1 MFRFLF
7 DIDTWQELKESLTK
21 NKLRTVITMI
31 GVWWGILLLIGLLGS
46 AKGIENKFSV
56 QFGDYATNSVFIWG
70 QSTSMAF
77 KGYQEGRFPRL
88 KFSHLEKIKNQVR
101 GIKFLLPRNAR
112 DAQVVRG
119 VQYASFTMSGDF
131 PLLDQIQKKNLIAGR
146 FINQSD
152 INESKKVAVIS
163 DDVFKQL
170 FDADEDAI
178 GDFIKINEINYTVV
192 GVFEQGDFDF
202 GGQLHIPFTTFQ
214 KVYNQGDNIGWI
226 TVTGENGFDI
236 RQLEKDVK
244 LVLKNLN
251 YVHPDDNRA
260 FGSFNLGELF
270 ERFEG
275 FLMGMQF
282 LTWFVGIATLIAGV
296 FAIGNILLI
305 TVKERTKE
313 IGIRRAIGATPFE
326 IKRQIVIESI
336 FLTIIAGIFG
346 IYPPA
351 FVAQVVAFAFGLAAS
366 SIFPALIMGIFS
378 KRINSSGAI
387 TGMITGL
394 LFTLSYIIFFKF
406 IAPDFNNSDY
416 WFLGISPEGIGI
428 IGMLVNFFF
437 AIAISLIT
445 KAPPEE
451 IKNLVDK
458 IRQPG

>member
-152 INESKKVAVIS
+152 INESKKIAVIS

-170 FDADEDAI
+170 FDADEEAI
-178 GDFIKINEINYTVV
+178 GDFIKINEISYKVV

-226 TVTGENGFDI
+226 TVTGEDGFDI

-346 IYPPA
+346 IISGGWILIA
-351 FVAQVVAFAFGLAAS
+351 MDSAFGSGPDSVLINAS
-366 SIFPALIMGIFS
+366 VP
-378 KRINSSGAI
+378 
-387 TGMITGL
+387 
-394 LFTLSYIIFFKF
+394 IIVVF
-406 IAPDFNNSDY
+406 IAVIILVVFGT
-416 WFLGISPEGIGI
+416 LIG
-428 IGMLVNFFF
+428 
-437 AIAISLIT
+437 LIPANRAT
-445 KAPPEE
+445 SIKPIDALREE
-451 IKNLVDK
+451 
-458 IRQPG
+458 

>member
-1 MFRFLF
+1 
-7 DIDTWQELKESLTK
+7 
-21 NKLRTVITMI
+21 MI

-70 QSTSMAF
+70 QSTSRAF
-77 KGYQEGRFPRL
+77 KGYQEGRRPRL
-88 KFSHLEKIKNQVR
+88 KFSHLEKIKNQVK

-112 DAQVVRG
+112 DVQVVRG
-119 VQYASFTMSGDF
+119 VQYDNFGLSGDF
-131 PLLDQIQKKNLIAGR
+131 PLLDQIQKKNLISGR
-146 FINQSD
+146 FINQLD
-152 INESKKVAVIS
+152 VDDNKKVAVIS
-163 DDVFKQL
+163 DDVYKQL
-170 FDADEDAI
+170 FDIDEKAI
-178 GDFIKINEINYTVV
+178 GEFIKINEINYKVI

-202 GGQLHIPFTTFQ
+202 GGELHIPFTTFQ
-214 KVYNQGDNIGWI
+214 NVYNQGDNIGWI
-226 TVTGENGFDI
+226 TVTGEDGYNI
-236 RQLEKDVK
+236 RQIENDVK

-326 IKRQIVIESI
+326 IKRQIVLESI

-346 IYPPA
+346 IISGGWILIAMDSAYGSGPDSILINASVPILVVFISVIILVVFGTLIGLIPA
-351 FVAQVVAFAFGLAAS
+351 NRAT
-366 SIFPALIMGIFS
+366 SIKPIDAL
-378 KRINSSGAI
+378 R
-387 TGMITGL
+387 
-394 LFTLSYIIFFKF
+394 
-406 IAPDFNNSDY
+406 
-416 WFLGISPEGIGI
+416 
-428 IGMLVNFFF
+428 
-437 AIAISLIT
+437 
-445 KAPPEE
+445 EE
-451 IKNLVDK
+451 
-458 IRQPG
+458 